1 MLMASVI
8 GEVLGVF
15 GTAAAIAEIFLY
27 KSSVNTTGGNE
38 VTSTTIEEGTLTLS
52 DLEFKYPTK

>member
-1 MLMASVI
+1 MASVV

-27 KSSVNTTGGNE
+27 KSSVNTTGGNKVE
-38 VTSTTIEEGTLTLS
+38 KETIEEGTLTLS
-52 DLEFKYPTK
+52 DLEFRYPSK